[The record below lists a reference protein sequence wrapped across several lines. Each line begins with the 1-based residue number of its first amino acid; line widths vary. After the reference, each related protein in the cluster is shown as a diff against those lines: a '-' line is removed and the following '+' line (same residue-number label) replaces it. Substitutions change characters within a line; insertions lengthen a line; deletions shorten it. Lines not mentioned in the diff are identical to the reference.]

1 MNDLAWRR
9 LKATLPPWINHHD
22 AIETEESR
30 SWVPPPSGAG
40 VANLK
45 AVHLAEVKR
54 IKENKGYM
62 LHFLEETEAEARTTE
77 RNKTFQLQK
86 TSIHGKSSK
95 QPENGIGSDQR
106 WRESGLWCYCP
117 AYSKK

>member
-9 LKATLPPWINHHD
+9 LKATLPPWIRHHD

-54 IKENKGYM
+54 IVKRIKENKGYM
-62 LHFLEETEAEARTTE
+62 LHFPEETEAEARTTE
-77 RNKTFQLQK
+77 RNKTFQQEVLEEIHQGEELEGPQK
-86 TSIHGKSSK
+86 R
-95 QPENGIGSDQR
+95 NGFR
-106 WRESGLWCYCP
+106 LKE
-117 AYSKK
+117 A